1 MGLYVARRL
10 LAAVP
15 TMLVVYTITFAF
27 MHATPGGPW
36 DNGDKALPPQVIA
49 NLSAKYRLNDPLWKQ
64 YVTYLAGAIRGNL
77 GPSYSG
83 TARDVSEIIRD
94 SFPVSVTLG
103 IIAMAFGTVIGIS
116 LGIVAALRRNSWI
129 DYVAMVLAVGGIA
142 TPSYVMAT
150 LLVFV
155 LGLELRLLPVY
166 GWGGVFDVR
175 IVIPALAL
183 SLYPAARLARYTRS
197 SMLEVLH
204 QDYIRTALAKGL
216 RRPTIVARHMLK
228 NAMIP
233 VVTIAGIAATNVI
246 MGSFFVETIYG
257 VPGIGRFFVNAALGR
272 DYPVLM
278 GMTLLYAT
286 VIILANLIVDLS
298 YVLLDPR
305 VTYT

>member
-64 YVTYLAGAIRGNL
+64 YVTYLAGAIHGNL

>member
-1 MGLYVARRL
+1 MGGYVARRL

-36 DNGDKALPPQVIA
+36 DNGDKALPSQVIA
-49 NLSAKYRLNDPLWKQ
+49 NISAKYHLNDPLWKQ
-64 YVTYLAGAIRGNL
+64 YLNYLAGAIHGNL
-77 GPSYSG
+77 GPSYTD

-103 IIAMAFGTVIGIS
+103 IIAMALGTVIGIS
-116 LGIVAALRRNSWI
+116 LGIVAALRTNTWI
-129 DYVAMVLAVGGIA
+129 DYLAMVLAVGGIA

-150 LLVFV
+150 LLVFI

-183 SLYPAARLARYTRS
+183 SLYPAARLARYTRT

-216 RRPTIVARHMLK
+216 RYSTIVARHMLK

-257 VPGIGRFFVNAALGR
+257 VPGMGRFFVNAALGR

-286 VIILANLIVDLS
+286 VIILANLVVDLS